1 MSSPAPDSPAAKV
14 LLRHSLYIWVLL
26 AMVGILSLSFVV
38 FRAISEQMQTQ
49 KIDPVYDRF
58 DEMQLESARN
68 FLQSSGQ
75 PAMAGYLHSLDK
87 IFGGSHYL
95 LDSDGKDL
103 VSGVDRSAMLP
114 RPPAVKSRIGNHN
127 HWEITHRSQDGRY
140 WFAAEGQTR
149 PPRIWSFLP
158 YYFLVIGATGILCW
172 IAAVGVISPIRKV
185 AASIALFGRGNL
197 GVRVKTDRDDEI
209 GQLGRSFNE
218 MAERLERLITSERR
232 LLGDISHELRSPLAR
247 LKFAIKL
254 ARTSPDPASALER
267 IERDVNRIA
276 SLVADIVEINVVE
289 DDPALHD
296 QREICI
302 RDIINEVVRDCSVE
316 ADARGCTIQVSGDVC
331 GQVHGNPELLR
342 RAVENVLRNAI
353 RYSPENSPIDFSI
366 SETED
371 DAHIVIRDFGPGVP
385 DSAMTR
391 IFDPFFRVEEARNAN
406 GGGSG
411 LGLSIAKRAVYLH
424 RGSIRAEN
432 ATPGLRVT
440 IAIPLTHEVA
450 IKIS

>member
-1 MSSPAPDSPAAKV
+1 MSSPAPRV
-14 LLRHSLYIWVLL
+14 LLRQSLYLWVLL
-26 AMVGILSLSFVV
+26 AMVGILSLSFVA

-58 DEMQLESARN
+58 DELQLESARN
-68 FLQSSGQ
+68 ILESSGK
-75 PAMAGYLHSLDK
+75 PAVANYLRTLNN

-95 LDSDGKDL
+95 LDAGGKDL
-103 VSGVDRSAMLP
+103 ISGADRSAMLP
-114 RPPAVKSRIGNHN
+114 RLPAVKSRTGIHN
-127 HWEITHRSQDGRY
+127 HWEITHRSQDGQF
-140 WFAAEGQTR
+140 WFAAEGQIR

-172 IAAVGVISPIRKV
+172 IAAAGVISPIRKV

-197 GVRVKTDRDDEI
+197 GVRVETGRDDEI

-218 MAERLERLITSERR
+218 MAERLERLITNERR
-232 LLGDISHELRSPLAR
+232 LLSDISHELRSPLAR
-247 LKFAIKL
+247 LKFAMKL
-254 ARTSPDPASALER
+254 ARTSPDPASALDR

-289 DDPALHD
+289 DDPAL
-296 QREICI
+296 QEKREICI
-302 RDIINEVVRDCSVE
+302 RDIADEVVRDCSVE
-316 ADARGCTIQVSGDVC
+316 ADARGCTIAIRGDVC

-353 RYSPENSPIDFSI
+353 RYSPEKSPIDFSI
-366 SETED
+366 KETEE
-371 DAHIVIRDFGPGVP
+371 DATISIRDFGPGVP
-385 DSAMTR
+385 ASAMAR
-391 IFDPFFRVEEARNAN
+391 IFDPFFRVEEARDAN

-424 RGSIRAEN
+424 RGSIKAEN
-432 ATPGLRVT
+432 ATPGLRIT
-440 IAIPLTHEVA
+440 IAIPLTHDALVE
-450 IKIS
+450 IS